1 MLGSWQFVTIF
12 FAERTGLMGNTILG
26 EWTRRKFFAGLAAA
40 GVAGGLN
47 WSGEPARAQEAV
59 DGRPVSGFLGDY
71 SKLVPDP
78 NNGNLLFY
86 KRDPTVLKDYHK
98 FIFDPV
104 NIYLLP
110 ESRAHA
116 IDADD
121 LYRLAEYFR
130 EAVMDELK
138 KSGFEFVKDPGPG
151 VLELNFA
158 ITDVSPTGGTTNAVV
173 TGAATA
179 ASIMVVPG
187 IGLAVPRLSVGRVSI
202 EGEMLDSV
210 SRERM
215 VAFVT
220 SRGGRRWFSGLNR
233 FRTWGDI
240 QRAFRAWAREFREHM
255 EGAHGAS

>member
-1 MLGSWQFVTIF
+1 VGRTI
-12 FAERTGLMGNTILG
+12 AGG
-26 EWTRRKFFAGLAAA
+26 EWTRRQFFAGLT
-40 GVAGGLN
+40 VASVSGGLL
-47 WSGEPARAQEAV
+47 WSGEPASAQQAV

-78 NNGNLLFY
+78 NNGDLFIY
-86 KRDPTVLKDYHK
+86 RRDATVLNNYHK

-110 ESRAHA
+110 ESRGNA

-121 LYRLAEYFR
+121 LYRLAEFFR
-130 EAVMDELK
+130 EAVIDEFK
-138 KSGFEFVKDPGPG
+138 NSKFEFVDDPGPG

-158 ITDVSPTGGTTNAVV
+158 ITDVSPTRGSRNAVV
-173 TGAATA
+173 KGAATT
-179 ASIMVVPG
+179 ASIMTVPG

-210 SRERM
+210 SGER
-215 VAFVT
+215 VAAFVT
-220 SRGGRRWFSGLNR
+220 SQGGRRWFSGLNR

-240 QRAFRAWAREFREHM
+240 QRAFRSWARNFRERM
-255 EGAHGAS
+255 DRAHGVS